1 MALSTPGIPALAG
14 VRFLFFDLDGTLA
27 DTTELILA
35 TFRDTF
41 AELGIPP
48 RSDEELLS
56 QIGRP
61 LHLQARD
68 IDEGRAREIFDL
80 YRHLYDVNHDA
91 LSREFPDVRESL
103 AGLKERGY
111 RLAVVTSKRSRSAN
125 GDLAYYRLA
134 EYFEVVVT
142 ADDTARHKPD
152 PEPVLK
158 ALELLGAPPGE
169 ATFIGDSPYDLRCA
183 HAAGVLAGAVEWGPF
198 PREKL
203 EAEKPDYWIARPRD
217 LLTFFPGVSPPH
229 YT

>member
-1 MALSTPGIPALAG
+1 MK
-14 VRFLFFDLDGTLA
+14 FLFFDLDGTLA
-27 DTTELILA
+27 DTTELILV

-41 AELGIPP
+41 AELGIPL

-68 IDEGRAREIFDL
+68 IDEERAQEIFDL
-80 YRHLYDVNHDA
+80 YRRLYDVNHDSLA
-91 LSREFPDVRESL
+91 REFPGVRESL
-103 AGLKERGY
+103 AELRQRGY
-111 RLAVVTSKRSRSAN
+111 RLAVVTSKRSRSAH
-125 GDLAYYRLA
+125 GDLAYYKLA

-152 PEPVLK
+152 PEPALK
-158 ALELLGAPPGE
+158 ALELLAAPPGD

-198 PREKL
+198 PREEL
-203 EAEKPDYWIARPRD
+203 EAEDPDYWVPSPAGLLD
-217 LLTFFPGVSPPH
+217 LFPGPR
-229 YT
+229 